1 MTRAHPEPPKAAS
14 DSYTALAET
23 AERFLIVLSSRLP
36 AGGLDAPLL
45 ASLCAPS
52 YTHTFGPA
60 YFVSQR
66 PQLQGE
72 FDISGLVAHV
82 ERMLPALDEVKF
94 ELRDV
99 VVDDEGP
106 RRAVVARAVYGMY
119 VRGSGGEC
127 VEHEVGWWMEMDAEG
142 RMVKSREVVDGAAA
156 GRIGELIRAAAGTS

>member
-1 MTRAHPEPPKAAS
+1 MTPATPELPKTAS
-14 DSYTALAET
+14 DTYTALAET
-23 AERFLIVLSSRLP
+23 AERFLVVLASRLP

-82 ERMLPALDEVKF
+82 ERMLPALDEVKL

-99 VVDDEGP
+99 VVDDEGA
-106 RRAVVARAVYGMY
+106 RRAVVARVVYGMC
-119 VRGSGGEC
+119 VRGSGEC

-142 RMVKSREVVDGAAA
+142 RVVKSREVVDGAAA
-156 GRIGELIRAAAGTS
+156 GRIGELIRAAAVTS

>member
-1 MTRAHPEPPKAAS
+1 MNQAPPEPPKAAP
-14 DSYTALAET
+14 DTYTALAKT
-23 AERFLIVLSSRLP
+23 AERFLVVLASRLP
-36 AGGLDAPLL
+36 AGGLDASLL

-52 YTHTFGPA
+52 YTHTFGPV
-60 YFVSQR
+60 YFVSQC

-82 ERMLPALDEVKF
+82 ERMLPALDEVKL
-94 ELRDV
+94 EMRDV
-99 VVDDEGP
+99 VVDDEGA
-106 RRAVVARAVYGMY
+106 RRAVVARVVYGMC

-142 RMVKSREVVDGAAA
+142 RVVKSREVVDGAAA